1 MQFHAKSVKNDL
13 KTMDFLK
20 HNFYFET
27 EGVQNFAQT
36 SSLNLKTLAN
46 DITQVGDGNMKQQE

>member
-27 EGVQNFAQT
+27 EGVQNFVQT

-46 DITQVGDGNMKQQE
+46 DITQVGDGSMK